1 MKRLPP
7 PLIMLAAG
15 AVQRA
20 LPARDRSTLRS
31 AVAGGLVAASGALA
45 GSTLRA
51 FRRKGTTVEP
61 FHPGQASTLVT
72 TGSNSVSRNPMYVGL
87 VGLLVAHA
95 VHRGSWSAL
104 LPVAAFVAVVDGY
117 QVRFEERALREKFG
131 AEYDA
136 YCERVPRWLDGRS
149 LRALRDL
156 AAR

>member
-1 MKRLPP
+1 MRIPP
-7 PLIMLAAG
+7 PLLMVAA
-15 AVQRA
+15 AVVQRA
-20 LPARDRSTLRS
+20 LPGRARSPVRSV
-31 AVAGGLVAASGALA
+31 VAGGLVAASGALA
-45 GSTLRA
+45 GTTVRS

-61 FHPGQASTLVT
+61 FHPEQASALVT
-72 TGSNSVSRNPMYVGL
+72 TGSNAVSRNPMYVGL